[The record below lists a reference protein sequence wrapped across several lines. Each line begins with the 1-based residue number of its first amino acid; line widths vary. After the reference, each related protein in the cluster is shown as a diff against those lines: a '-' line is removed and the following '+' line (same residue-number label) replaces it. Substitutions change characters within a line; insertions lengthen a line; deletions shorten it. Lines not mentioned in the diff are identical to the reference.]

1 MNSSK
6 NSNNNTI
13 NYMPLLG
20 WMREQKLS
28 RKNLAEAATRAGV
41 SIGPSSIS
49 KYISEGKA
57 MPGEVIRALQKA
69 YQWTDQETM
78 HYCLGGA
85 EPEPEP
91 EPKPDPELVEKL
103 VYESLGRLLEVI
115 GTQIEIDRI
124 KNKEESNENQ

>member
-1 MNSSK
+1 MNA
-6 NSNNNTI
+6 NNATTPTPNPI
-13 NYMPLLG
+13 NYTPLLN

-41 SIGPSSIS
+41 SVGQSSVS

-78 HYCLGGA
+78 HYCLGGT
-85 EPEPEP
+85 EPEPDT
-91 EPKPDPELVEKL
+91 KPDPELVESM
-103 VYESLGRLLEVI
+103 VYESLGRFLEGVI
-115 GTQIEIDRI
+115 ATQIEIDRI
-124 KNKEESNENQ
+124 RNKEESK